1 MTLDDYLGVT
11 CSVGK
16 VGEHDNNAFG
26 YSKAGLFLLAFAC
39 GEPRTT
45 EHAD

>member
-1 MTLDDYLGVT
+1 MINLVLHVRYYMFG
-11 CSVGK
+11 

-39 GEPRTT
+39 GEPRTS